1 MIKMPKTGKYLR
13 LKNYVRKIKLPF
25 MINTDF
31 ENLLAPEDNGKQNPK
46 ESL

>member
-1 MIKMPKTGKYLR
+1 MPETGKYVR

-25 MINTDF
+25 MINRGF
-31 ENLLAPEDNGKQNPK
+31 ESILATEDNGKQNPK